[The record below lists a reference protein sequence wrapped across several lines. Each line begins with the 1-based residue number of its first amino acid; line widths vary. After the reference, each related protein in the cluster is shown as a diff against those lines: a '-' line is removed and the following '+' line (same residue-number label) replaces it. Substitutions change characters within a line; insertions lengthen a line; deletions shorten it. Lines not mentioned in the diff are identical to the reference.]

1 MNKQKKIWLIAFVLL
16 SVLGYVWVGYGVTR
30 TDFIQLLIL
39 YALIFGLYLFA
50 LFRKIFEV
58 NLPILLLA
66 ALLLRLSLLFMTP
79 NLTDDYFR
87 YIWDGILS
95 SNGYNPYLFLPS
107 EFVNS
112 QQMITGNMTAIYEQ
126 LNSPNYYTV
135 YPPVCQLLFFLS
147 NKIAGGDA
155 LSNIIILRIAVLFA
169 EFGTIIF
176 LYKVTC
182 KFGTSPGLIS
192 IYAFNPLV
200 IIELTGNL
208 HFEAFMLFFLILSI
222 YLLVQ
227 QKPTFAAICFG
238 LAIGVKLIPLIF
250 LPFLIKRLGIIK
262 SLIFYSIV
270 GVTLAILF
278 MPFCNTGMIA
288 DFISSIGLYFQKFE
302 FNASIYYLFRWIG
315 YEVAGYN
322 IIASLGIILA
332 IAVFVIIITLTI
344 KERVTTWQSFFQSML
359 ICLTVYYI
367 LATTVHPWYITSIL
381 LVSIFTRFRYP
392 LVWSLFIVLSYAAYQ
407 SVPYSENL
415 WLVSFEYIAL
425 AGWVVYELRRK
436 APAEDIL

>member
-16 SVLGYVWVGYGVTR
+16 SILGYVWIGYGITR

-50 LFRKIFEV
+50 IFRRIFEV
-58 NLPILLLA
+58 KLPILLLV
-66 ALLLRLSLLFMTP
+66 ALLIRLSLLFMTP

-112 QQMITGNMTAIYEQ
+112 PQIITGNMPAIYEQ
-126 LNSPNYYTV
+126 LNSPNYYTA
-135 YPPVCQLLFFLS
+135 YPPMCQLLFFLS
-147 NKIAGGDA
+147 TKLAGGNV
-155 LSNIIILRIAVLFA
+155 LGNIIILRVAVFFA
-169 EFGTIIF
+169 EFGTILF
-176 LYKVTC
+176 LYKVAC
-182 KFGTSPGLIS
+182 KLGKSPSLIS

-208 HFEAFMLFFLILSI
+208 HFEAFMLFFLILAV

-227 QKPTFAAICFG
+227 QKPNYAAICFG

-270 GVTLAILF
+270 GITLAILF
-278 MPFCNTGMIA
+278 MPFFNTSLVA

-315 YEVAGYN
+315 YEVMGYN

-332 IAVFVIIITLTI
+332 IIILIIIITLAI
-344 KERVTTWQSFFQSML
+344 KERVTTWQSFSQSML
-359 ICLTVYYI
+359 ICLTVYFI
-367 LATTVHPWYITSIL
+367 LATTVHSWYITSIL
-381 LVSIFTRFRYP
+381 LVSVFTRFRYP
-392 LVWSLFIVLSYAAYQ
+392 LIWSLFIVLSYAAYR
-407 SVPYSENL
+407 SLPYTENL
-415 WLVSFEYIAL
+415 WLVSLEYIAV
-425 AGWVVYELRRK
+425 AVWAIYEFRK
-436 APAEDIL
+436 KVPTENI